1 MTLKHAQP
9 MEVIALEPDDS
20 SPNKPVSSSLLRTPQ
35 LHLLRLVLA
44 NGQRVLE
51 HHMPGEITIQ
61 CVSGEADI
69 ETPGNVCR
77 LPAGT
82 LVMLPGGV
90 AETAE
95 FGRLGAS
102 FLAAAH
108 RHA

>member
-9 MEVIALEPDDS
+9 MEVIALEPADS

-35 LHLLRLVLA
+35 LQLLRLVLA
-44 NGQRVLE
+44 KGQRVPE
-51 HHMPGEITIQ
+51 HHVPGEITIQ

-82 LVMLPGGV
+82 LVMLPRGLPHAV
-90 AETAE
+90 Q
-95 FGRLGAS
+95 
-102 FLAAAH
+102 AH
-108 RHA
+108 AYSVLLVTVLHR